1 MSPLLSTTNT
11 HTHTHTYIHTHTHTH
26 THMHT
31 HTHTQK
37 YEETWNDAKKVLGN
51 SQLLSLLKNYP
62 KDNLTEKQVK
72 KVNKHFTEDVTLEKM
87 LLISKAGHGL
97 LTWVV
102 AIIKVSTVRTVSTYV
117 RDVLSIFLSFYFVES
132 YFYHCTDIT
141 CNSMTLNKLVSLFA
155 HL

>member
-1 MSPLLSTTNT
+1 M
-11 HTHTHTYIHTHTHTH
+11 HTHTHTI
-26 THMHT
+26 
-31 HTHTQK
+31 TQK

-72 KVNKHFTEDVTLEKM
+72 KVNKYFTEDLTLEKM

-102 AIIKVSTVRTVSTYV
+102 AIIKVQTIVRA
-117 RDVLSIFLSFYFVES
+117 DCFYFSDSLPS
-132 YFYHCTDIT
+132 YHYTGICFRFSSFHLIE
-141 CNSMTLNKLVSLFA
+141 NRFHSLISTMR
-155 HL
+155 

>member
-1 MSPLLSTTNT
+1 MFTNNSTLSLFLSTT
-11 HTHTHTYIHTHTHTH
+11 
-26 THMHT
+26 HT

-72 KVNKHFTEDVTLEKM
+72 KVNNHFTEDVTLEKM

-102 AIIKVSTVRTVSTYV
+102 AIIKVSTEFRTYG
-117 RDVLSIFLSFYFVES
+117 IFF
-132 YFYHCTDIT
+132 
-141 CNSMTLNKLVSLFA
+141 LFS
-155 HL
+155 